1 MPTKKHRCPNGT
13 RKNRRTQKCESV
25 LENTCAICLDRI
37 TSGQIKTKCKHLFH
51 KGCLIGWCKSK
62 REQPTCPICRYN
74 LNADNVSSE
83 LGGEVIAETH
93 SNLSDNDLN
102 PSVNYIINTL
112 INHINTEFTNEI
124 TVLNNNNNDI
134 NNNDINNSLV
144 ESLINISTRLQNSL
158 VNNDNVITHA
168 LSNLIAATAPPQHYI

>member
-1 MPTKKHRCPNGT
+1 MTTSILDNTINQLSRVSFPNT
-13 RKNRRTQKCESV
+13 EVT
-25 LENTCAICLDRI
+25 ENSCSICLNDYSDGSI
-37 TSGQIKTKCKHLFH
+37 LLKMPCNHHFH
-51 KGCLIGWCKSK
+51 TNCASTWLHINT
-62 REQPTCPICRYN
+62 TCPICRYN